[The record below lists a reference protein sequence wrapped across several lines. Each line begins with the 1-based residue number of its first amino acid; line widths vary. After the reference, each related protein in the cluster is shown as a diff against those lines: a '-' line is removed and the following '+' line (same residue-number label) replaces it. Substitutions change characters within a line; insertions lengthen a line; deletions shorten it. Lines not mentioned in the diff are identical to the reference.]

1 MRKLKNQIKREK
13 ILVICLAL
21 FVNLLFI
28 SGLITSKNSDPIR
41 FLALVPVNLL
51 FYVLYKLGDWFKKFN
66 IETRLDGNLN
76 LKKSDAK
83 NYNMVKCPSCNNR
96 TISYRHAIKE
106 AQTCG
111 ECGKSFKA
119 ERSRGLEISPFS
131 PNGSN
136 ILSRALSQC

>member
-1 MRKLKNQIKREK
+1 MEFLYQFNELILDFYSKHAPSSLQEPLFQTYFMQMVDACLVFVIVGMIYIPMRKLKNQIKREK

-21 FVNLLFI
+21 FVNLLFL

-76 LKKSDAK
+76 LKKIRCK
-83 NYNMVKCPSCNNR
+83 ELQ
-96 TISYRHAIKE
+96 YRE
-106 AQTCG
+106 
-111 ECGKSFKA
+111 
-119 ERSRGLEISPFS
+119 
-131 PNGSN
+131 
-136 ILSRALSQC
+136 LSKL